1 MPKFIG
7 IHGKAQS
14 GKDTVAKELRRMFQ
28 RKDEYA
34 SVYAFASPVKMVA
47 STIYHI
53 PAWMLD
59 DEDCKSK
66 PYDTTDG
73 KTLREILILVGEGL
87 KPILGRDV
95 WIKHIDNF
103 VNVLSGVVILSDI
116 RNQDEL
122 DYLKSKDAFLIK
134 LRRNIPSSASGK
146 AMEDGLPDEMFDL
159 VIENQDM
166 TRNELLDYISS
177 LTIVE
182 G

>member
-14 GKDTVAKELRRMFQ
+14 GKDTVAKELYRMIS
-28 RKDEYA
+28 RKGDLVNVQSFAYSVKNTA
-34 SVYAFASPVKMVA
+34 SM
-47 STIYHI
+47 IYHI
-53 PAWMLD
+53 PIWMF
-59 DEDCKSK
+59 ESEEYKGKS
-66 PYDTTDG
+66 YSTTGG
-73 KTLREILILVGEGL
+73 KTLREILILIGEGL
-87 KPILGRDV
+87 KPVLGPDV
-95 WIKHIDNF
+95 WINHLDQ
-103 VNVLSGVVILSDI
+103 LAQGLMGTVIVSDV
-116 RNQDEL
+116 RSQDEL

-134 LRRNIPSSASGK
+134 LKRDVKSSATGL
-146 AMEDGLPDEMFDL
+146 AMEEGLPDSEFDL

>member
-28 RKDEYA
+28 RKGDYVG
-34 SVYAFASPVKMVA
+34 VYSFASPVKAVA
-47 STIYHI
+47 SIIYHI
-53 PAWMLD
+53 PIHMFD

-66 PYDTTDG
+66 PYFTTGG

-87 KPILGRDV
+87 KPVLGRDV
-95 WIKHIDNF
+95 WIKYVDSFI
-103 VNVLSGVVILSDI
+103 NVLSGVVILSDI

-166 TRNELLDYISS
+166 TRDELLDYISS